1 MGRGFAARLRPGG
14 WLPAH
19 HDNLIRDDITVR
31 LAGESG
37 EGVIS
42 SGDILTTGAART
54 GYWALTF
61 RTYPAE
67 IRGGP
72 CMYQVRMGTA
82 PVRTQGDAVD
92 LLVCFNQE
100 AFDLHHHELA
110 ADGHI
115 VCDAESVKV
124 SPQYESRASE
134 VPLAA
139 IAQEA
144 GGNRRGKNMV
154 SVGLVCGLL
163 GIDTVRIE
171 EMILKRYAHKG
182 DVGESNIKSLRAGFE
197 HARDELPANG
207 HKLGP
212 ARSLDEDRLLVSG
225 NQAICLGALH
235 AGLGYYAGYPIT
247 PASDILEWLAARLP
261 RFGGVAIQ
269 TEDEIAA
276 LASVLG
282 ASFAGRKAMTAT
294 SGPGLSLMAELVGLA
309 GMAEIPAVIVDAQ
322 RSGPSTGMPT
332 KTEQSDL
339 NHALF
344 GGHGESPRVVMAPTS
359 VSDCFDVIVEAFNA
373 AEKYQVPVIVLSDQS
388 LSHRLETVAR
398 PALGSFDVDARAQP
412 NGQAEANGSYN
423 RYEIRAGGVS
433 PMAVPGNPGAYVSTG
448 IEHDE
453 AGNPHYEPELHTAM
467 MSKRFRK
474 LQPLADHEGR
484 VTITGPEQADVG
496 ILGWG
501 STEGA
506 ALEAAEICL
515 DRGLKVS
522 TCYPRVLA
530 PLPTER
536 IRAWADGMGRVI
548 VPELNVTGQ
557 FARIARADARVECES
572 VCKAT
577 GLPFTAAQI
586 ADFITEGTVPA
597 DDSGVWLPGMT
608 GEARVG

>member
-1 MGRGFAARLRPGG
+1 MK
-14 WLPAH
+14 
-19 HDNLIRDDITVR
+19 HDNLIREDITVR

-42 SGDILTTGAART
+42 SGDILTTGAGRT

-67 IRGGP
+67 IKGGP
-72 CMYQVRMGTA
+72 CMYQVRVGTTA
-82 PVRTQGDAVD
+82 VRTQGDAVD

-100 AFDLHHHELA
+100 AFDLHHHDLA

-115 VCDAESVKV
+115 VCDAESVRV
-124 SPQYESRASE
+124 SPQYESRSSE
-134 VPLAA
+134 VPLGA

-163 GIDTVRIE
+163 GIDTGRIE

-182 DVGESNIKSLRAGFE
+182 DVGESNIKSLRAGVE
-197 HARDELPANG
+197 HARDKLPSGA
-207 HKLGP
+207 HRLGP

-225 NQAICLGALH
+225 NQAICLGALQ

-344 GGHGESPRVVMAPTS
+344 GGHGEAPRVVMAPTS
-359 VSDCFDVIVEAFNA
+359 VQDCFHVIVEAFYA
-373 AEKYQVPVIVLSDQS
+373 AERYQVPVIVLSDQS
-388 LSHRLETVAR
+388 LSHRLETVPR
-398 PALGSFDVDARAQP
+398 PDLESYEAAERVSP
-412 NGQAEANGSYN
+412 NGQAEANGNGSYK
-423 RYEIRAGGVS
+423 RYEIHSDGVS
-433 PMAVPGNPGAYVSTG
+433 PMAVPGGPGAYVSTG

-484 VTITGPEQADVG
+484 VTITGPDTADVG
-496 ILGWG
+496 ILAWG

-506 ALEAAEICL
+506 AIDAAEICL

-530 PLPTER
+530 PLPISR
-536 IRAWADGMGRVI
+536 IRRWAEGMGRII

-557 FARIARADARVECES
+557 FARLARADAGVECES
-572 VCKAT
+572 VLKAT

-586 ADFITEGTVPA
+586 ADYITEGTVPT
-597 DDSGVWLPGMT
+597 DDSGVWLQGMT

>member
-1 MGRGFAARLRPGG
+1 
-14 WLPAH
+14 
-19 HDNLIRDDITVR
+19 
-31 LAGESG
+31 
-37 EGVIS
+37 
-42 SGDILTTGAART
+42 
-54 GYWALTF
+54 
-61 RTYPAE
+61 
-67 IRGGP
+67 
-72 CMYQVRMGTA
+72 
-82 PVRTQGDAVD
+82 
-92 LLVCFNQE
+92 
-100 AFDLHHHELA
+100 
-110 ADGHI
+110 
-115 VCDAESVKV
+115 
-124 SPQYESRASE
+124 
-134 VPLAA
+134 
-139 IAQEA
+139 
-144 GGNRRGKNMV
+144 
-154 SVGLVCGLL
+154 
-163 GIDTVRIE
+163 
-171 EMILKRYAHKG
+171 MILKRYAHKG
-182 DVGESNIKSLRAGFE
+182 DVGESNIRSLRAGFE
-197 HARDELPANG
+197 HARDQLPAGG
-207 HKLGP
+207 HKLAP
-212 ARSLDEDRLLVSG
+212 AQSLDADRLLVSG
-225 NQAICLGALH
+225 NQAICLGALQ

-344 GGHGESPRVVMAPTS
+344 GGHGEAPRAVMAPTS
-359 VSDCFDVIVEAFNA
+359 VEDCFHVIVEAFNA

-388 LSHRLETVAR
+388 LSHRLETVMR
-398 PALGSFDVDARAQP
+398 PDLDSYEVASRVSP
-412 NGQAEANGSYN
+412 NGRAETNGSYK
-423 RYEIRAGGVS
+423 RYEIHADGVS
-433 PMAVPGNPGAYVSTG
+433 PMAVPGGPGAYVSTG

-453 AGNPHYEPELHTAM
+453 AGNPHYEPELHAVM
-467 MSKRFRK
+467 MSKRFGK
-474 LQPLADHEGR
+474 LEPLAEHEGR

-506 ALEAAEICL
+506 AQEAAEICL
-515 DRGLKVS
+515 DRGIKVS

-530 PLPTER
+530 PLPISR
-536 IRAWADGMGRVI
+536 IRAWADGMQRVI

-557 FARIARADARVECES
+557 FARLARADVGLQCDS
-572 VCKAT
+572 VTKAT

-586 ADFITEGTVPA
+586 ADYITEGTVPT
-597 DDSGVWLPGMT
+597 DDSGVWMPGMT

>member
-1 MGRGFAARLRPGG
+1 M
-14 WLPAH
+14 
-19 HDNLIRDDITVR
+19 
-31 LAGESG
+31 
-37 EGVIS
+37 IS
-42 SGDILTTGAART
+42 SGDILTTGAARA
-54 GYWALTF
+54 GYWGLTF

-72 CMYQVRMGTA
+72 CMYQVRVGTK
-82 PVRTQGDAVD
+82 PVRSQGDAVD
-92 LLVCFNQE
+92 LLICFNQE

-124 SPQYESRASE
+124 SAAYESRSSE
-134 VPLAA
+134 VALAA

-144 GGNRRGKNMV
+144 GGSRRGKNMV

-163 GIDTVRIE
+163 GIDTARIE

-182 DVGESNIKSLRAGFE
+182 DVGESNIRSLRAGCE
-197 HARDELPANG
+197 HAGAELPSGA

-225 NQAICLGALH
+225 NQAICLGALQ

-309 GMAEIPAVIVDAQ
+309 GMAEVPAVIVDAQ

-344 GGHGESPRVVMAPTS
+344 GGHGEAPRVVMAPTS
-359 VSDCFDVIVEAFNA
+359 VEDCFHVIVEAFNA

-388 LSHRLETVAR
+388 LSHRLETVPR
-398 PALGSFDVDARAQP
+398 PDLDSYEVAERVSP
-412 NGQAEANGSYN
+412 NGRAEANGAYK
-423 RYEIRAGGVS
+423 RYEIRSDGVS
-433 PMAVPGNPGAYVSTG
+433 PMAVPGGPGAYVSTG

-453 AGNPHYEPELHTAM
+453 AGNPHYEPELHAVM

-474 LQPLADHEGR
+474 LDPLAEREGR
-484 VTITGPEQADVG
+484 ITTTGPERADVG

-506 ALEAAEICL
+506 AQEAAEICL
-515 DRGLKVS
+515 DRGLRVS

-530 PLPTER
+530 PLPVER
-536 IRAWADGMGRVI
+536 IRRWAEGMDRVI

-557 FARIARADARVECES
+557 FARLARADLGLECES
-572 VCKAT
+572 VTKAT

-586 ADFITEGTVPA
+586 ADYITEGTAPA
-597 DDSGVWLPGMT
+597 DDSGVWVPGMT

>member
-1 MGRGFAARLRPGG
+1 
-14 WLPAH
+14 
-19 HDNLIRDDITVR
+19 LIRDDITVR

-42 SGDILTTGAART
+42 GGDILTTGAART

-67 IRGGP
+67 IKGGP
-72 CMYQVRMGTA
+72 CMYQVRVGVDR
-82 PVRTQGDAVD
+82 VRTQGNDVD
-92 LLVCFNQE
+92 LLLCFNQE
-100 AFDLHHHELA
+100 AFDLHHHDLA
-110 ADGHI
+110 VDGHI

-124 SPQYESRASE
+124 SPEFESRSSE
-134 VPLAA
+134 VPLGAL
-139 IAQEA
+139 AQEA
-144 GGNRRGKNMV
+144 AGSRRGKNMV
-154 SVGLVCGLL
+154 AVGLVCGLL
-163 GIDTVRIE
+163 GLDTHKIE

-182 DVGESNIKSLRAGFE
+182 DVGEANIRSLLAGLE
-197 HARDELPANG
+197 HARDKLPD
-207 HKLGP
+207 GP
-212 ARSLDEDRLLVSG
+212 HRLAPPAGEGAERVLLSG

-235 AGLGYYAGYPIT
+235 SGLGYYAGYPIT

-282 ASFAGRKAMTAT
+282 ASYAGRKAMTAT
-294 SGPGLSLMAELVGLA
+294 SGPGLSLMAELIGLA

-339 NHALF
+339 NHALY
-344 GGHGESPRVVMAPTS
+344 GGHGEAPRVVMAPTS
-359 VSDCFDVIVEAFNA
+359 VEDCFAVIVEAFNA
-373 AEKYQVPVIVLSDQS
+373 AERYQVPVIMLSDQS
-388 LSHRLETVAR
+388 LSHRLETVTRPDLTSLRVDERVR
-398 PALGSFDVDARAQP
+398 PAGEL
-412 NGQAEANGSYN
+412 NGGYN
-423 RYEIRAGGVS
+423 RYEILQDGVS
-433 PMAVPGNPGAYVSTG
+433 PMTVPGGKGAYVSTG

-453 AGNPHYEPELHTAM
+453 AGNPHYEPELHEAM
-467 MSKRFRK
+467 MAKRFRK
-474 LQPLADHEGR
+474 LEALALEGR
-484 VTITGPEQADVG
+484 ITFTGPEQADVG

-515 DRGLKVS
+515 DRGLKVA
-522 TCYPRVLA
+522 TCYPRVLG
-530 PLPTER
+530 PLPIER
-536 IRAWADGMGRVI
+536 ILGWAGGMDRII

-557 FARIARADARVECES
+557 FARLVRADTGLAVES
-572 VCKAT
+572 VTKAT
-577 GLPFTAAQI
+577 GLPFTARQI
-586 ADFITEGTVPA
+586 ADFITEGDRPT
-597 DDSGVWLPGMT
+597 DHSGVWEAGVT

>member
-1 MGRGFAARLRPGG
+1 M
-14 WLPAH
+14 
-19 HDNLIRDDITVR
+19 R

-72 CMYQVRMGTA
+72 CMYQVRVGTA
-82 PVRTQGDAVD
+82 PVRTQGGAVD
-92 LLVCFNQE
+92 LLICFNQE

-115 VCDAESVKV
+115 VCDAESVRV
-124 SPQYESRASE
+124 SPQFESRSSE
-134 VPLAA
+134 VPLSA

-163 GIDTVRIE
+163 GLDTARIE

-197 HARDELPANG
+197 HARDTLPSNG

-212 ARSLDEDRLLVSG
+212 ARSLNEDRLLVSG

-322 RSGPSTGMPT
+322 RPGPSTGMPT

-359 VSDCFDVIVEAFNA
+359 VEDCFDVIVEAFNA

-398 PALGSFDVDARAQP
+398 PALDSYEVDARVEP
-412 NGQAEANGSYN
+412 ERRRRDNGSYK

-433 PMAVPGNPGAYVSTG
+433 PMAVPGGPGAYVSTG

-474 LQPLADHEGR
+474 LAAAGRSRGARDDHRSRAGRRRHPRLGFDGGRGARGGRDLPGPRPEGLDLLPAR
-484 VTITGPEQADVG
+484 A
-496 ILGWG
+496 
-501 STEGA
+501 GA
-506 ALEAAEICL
+506 AA
-515 DRGLKVS
+515 DRAH
-522 TCYPRVLA
+522 PRVGGRHGPRDRPRA
-530 PLPTER
+530 ER
-536 IRAWADGMGRVI
+536 DRPVRA
-548 VPELNVTGQ
+548 
-557 FARIARADARVECES
+557 ARARRRR
-572 VCKAT
+572 
-577 GLPFTAAQI
+577 GR
-586 ADFITEGTVPA
+586 
-597 DDSGVWLPGMT
+597 M
-608 GEARVG
+608 RVGAPRRPACRSPRRRSQTS

>member
-1 MGRGFAARLRPGG
+1 
-14 WLPAH
+14 
-19 HDNLIRDDITVR
+19 LIRDDITVR

-42 SGDILTTGAART
+42 GGDILTTGAART

-67 IRGGP
+67 IKGGP
-72 CMYQVRMGTA
+72 CMYQVRVGVNG
-82 PVRTQGDAVD
+82 VRTQGNAVD
-92 LLVCFNQE
+92 LLLCFNQE

-110 ADGHI
+110 GDGHI

-124 SPQYESRASE
+124 SPEFESRSSE
-134 VPLAA
+134 VPLGAL
-139 IAQEA
+139 AQEA
-144 GGNRRGKNMV
+144 GGSRRGKNMV
-154 SVGLVCGLL
+154 AVGLVCGLL
-163 GIDTVRIE
+163 GIDTHKIE
-171 EMILKRYAHKG
+171 QMILKRYAHKG
-182 DVGESNIKSLRAGFE
+182 DVGDANIKSLLAGVE
-197 HARDELPANG
+197 HAREELPA
-207 HKLGP
+207 GP
-212 ARSLDEDRLLVSG
+212 HRLAPPAAEESERVLLSG

-235 AGLGYYAGYPIT
+235 AGLRYYAGYPIT

-282 ASFAGRKAMTAT
+282 ASFAGAKAMTAT
-294 SGPGLSLMAELVGLA
+294 SGPGLSLMAELIGLA

-339 NHALF
+339 NHALY
-344 GGHGESPRVVMAPTS
+344 GGHGEAPRVVMAPTS
-359 VSDCFDVIVEAFNA
+359 VDDCFTVIVEAFSA
-373 AEKYQVPVIVLSDQS
+373 AERFQVPVIMLSDQS
-388 LSHRLETVAR
+388 LSHRLETVVR
-398 PALGSFDVDARAQP
+398 PDLAASRVGERLTPGAAQ
-412 NGQAEANGSYN
+412 NGGYK
-423 RYEIRAGGVS
+423 RYQILDDGVS
-433 PMAVPGNPGAYVSTG
+433 PMAVPGGKGAYVSTG

-453 AGNPHYEPELHTAM
+453 AGNPHYEPELHEAM
-467 MSKRFRK
+467 MAKRFRK
-474 LQPLADHEGR
+474 LDALLEGGR
-484 VTITGPEQADVG
+484 ITFSGPETADVG

-515 DRGLKVS
+515 DRGLKVA
-522 TCYPRVLA
+522 TCYPRVLG
-530 PLPTER
+530 PLPVER
-536 IRAWADGMGRVI
+536 IRRWASGMDRIV

-557 FARIARADARVECES
+557 FARLVRADTGLEVES
-572 VCKAT
+572 VTKAT
-577 GLPFTAAQI
+577 GLPFTARQI
-586 ADFITEGTVPA
+586 ADFMTEGEHPT
-597 DDSGVWLPGMT
+597 DDSGVWQTGVI

>member
-1 MGRGFAARLRPGG
+1 LV
-14 WLPAH
+14 
-19 HDNLIRDDITVR
+19 RDDITVR

-42 SGDILTTGAART
+42 SGDILTTGVARA
-54 GYWALTF
+54 GYWPLTF

-72 CMYQVRMGTA
+72 CMYQVRVGVE
-82 PVRTQGDAVD
+82 PVRSQGDAVD
-92 LLVCFNQE
+92 LLICFNQE
-100 AFDLHHHELA
+100 AYDLHHHELA
-110 ADGHI
+110 DDGHI
-115 VCDAESVKV
+115 VCDAESVRV
-124 SPQYESRASE
+124 TAPYESRSSE
-134 VPLAA
+134 VPLAT

-163 GIDTVRIE
+163 GIDITRIE

-182 DVGESNIKSLRAGFE
+182 DVGESNIKSLRAGWD
-197 HARDELPANG
+197 HARDELPAG
-207 HKLGP
+207 EHRLGP
-212 ARSLDEDRLLVSG
+212 PTALSQDRLLVSG

-261 RFGGVAIQ
+261 RFGGAAIQ

-282 ASFAGRKAMTAT
+282 ASFAGTKAMTAT

-359 VSDCFDVIVEAFNA
+359 VEDCFHVIVEAFNA

-388 LSHRLETVAR
+388 LSHRLEAVRRPDLDTYDVA
-398 PALGSFDVDARAQP
+398 VRASP
-412 NGQAEANGSYN
+412 NGDGPADGPYK
-423 RYEIRAGGVS
+423 RYEIHADGVS
-433 PMAVPGNPGAYVSTG
+433 PMTIPGGPGAYVSTG

-453 AGNPHYEPELHTAM
+453 GGNPHYEPELHTAM

-474 LQPLADHEGR
+474 LDPLAAHEGR
-484 VTITGPEQADVG
+484 VTITGPEAADVG

-515 DRGLKVS
+515 DRSLKVS
-522 TCYPRVLA
+522 TFYPRVLA
-530 PLPTER
+530 PLPVER
-536 IRAWADGMGRVI
+536 IRAWAAGMGRVV

-557 FARIARADARVECES
+557 FARLARADVGIECDS
-572 VCKAT
+572 ITKST

-586 ADFITEGTVPA
+586 ADYITNGAVPA
-597 DDSGVWLPGMT
+597 DDSGVWAPGTT

>member
-1 MGRGFAARLRPGG
+1 M
-14 WLPAH
+14 
-19 HDNLIRDDITVR
+19 
-31 LAGESG
+31 
-37 EGVIS
+37 IS

-72 CMYQVRMGTA
+72 CMYQVRVGTA

-92 LLVCFNQE
+92 LLICFNQE

-110 ADGHI
+110 DDGHI
-115 VCDAESVKV
+115 VCDAESVRV

-163 GIDTVRIE
+163 GLDTARIE

-182 DVGESNIKSLRAGFE
+182 DVGEANINSLRAGFE
-197 HARDELPANG
+197 HARDKLPSG
-207 HKLGP
+207 DHKLGP

-225 NQAICLGALH
+225 NQAICLGALQ

-344 GGHGESPRVVMAPTS
+344 GGHGEAPRVVMAPTT
-359 VSDCFDVIVEAFNA
+359 VEDCFHVIVEAFYA

-388 LSHRLETVAR
+388 LSHRLETVPRPDLESYGAAERVSPNGKRGDQRLIQALRDPVGRRVADGGAGRAGRVRLHRDRAR
-398 PALGSFDVDARAQP
+398 RGRQPTLRAGAAHGDDVEALPQARA
-412 NGQAEANGSYN
+412 
-423 RYEIRAGGVS
+423 AGFARG
-433 PMAVPGNPGAYVSTG
+433 PR
-448 IEHDE
+448 HDH
-453 AGNPHYEPELHTAM
+453 AARSRPT
-467 MSKRFRK
+467 S
-474 LQPLADHEGR
+474 
-484 VTITGPEQADVG
+484 G

-506 ALEAAEICL
+506 AQEAAEICI

-530 PLPTER
+530 PLPIER
-536 IRAWADGMGRVI
+536 IRRWAAGMQRVI
-548 VPELNVTGQ
+548 VVELNVTGQ
-557 FARIARADARVECES
+557 FARLARADAGVECES
-572 VCKAT
+572 VTKAT

-586 ADFITEGTVPA
+586 ADYITEGTVPA